1 MNIALLSA
9 EHDRSQFDC
18 GVPAL
23 NEYLKQRAS
32 QHAKKEIT
40 RTYVALAERSNQVL
54 GYYSL
59 CAGAISFS
67 IIPANLPSH
76 PIPTILLARFAID
89 QQAQGQGMGKLL
101 LLDALTVTRLI
112 ADRIVVYALSVD
124 AFDQAAFAFY
134 RKYGFT
140 SLRDDPLH
148 LYLPAKTIRKLT
160 RQ

>member
-1 MNIALLSA
+1 MI
-9 EHDRSQFDC
+9 
-18 GVPAL
+18 
-23 NEYLKQRAS
+23 
-32 QHAKKEIT
+32 
-40 RTYVALAERSNQVL
+40 

-112 ADRIVVYALSVD
+112 ADRIGVYALSVD

-134 RKYGFT
+134 LKYGFT

-148 LYLPAKTIRKLT
+148 LYLPVKTIRKLT